1 MCFHRHIAHFLAALA
16 LIVAMT
22 SPDWAVPRKDKAPVP
37 TLRWAEGNR
46 GCTFVRGEDG
56 KYRYGLWADD
66 LGITLVV
73 DSQELQRTRRRL
85 DPFIGLVLSFRYRG
99 TGQQEIGADH
109 ISLEFA
115 THSHVVH
122 RALDPEE
129 FSTEYQDNVDT
140 FAEDNEREIVKHPE
154 KKDEKEAIVR
164 AYEKELVQ
172 VQEFLTTRGLHSAKL
187 DSSSPEISGWIFFR
201 AKDKWI
207 GGWKKK
213 EEFVLRIPL
222 GNRVVEFPFTL
233 PPSGG
238 DLILRKRTD

>member
-1 MCFHRHIAHFLAALA
+1 MRIICSRGRWPERLLWTLMETF
-16 LIVAMT
+16 T
-22 SPDWAVPRKDKAPVP
+22 SPAPRIRRPTSHCKILFRAPSAV
-37 TLRWAEGNR
+37 G
-46 GCTFVRGEDG
+46 VRFH
-56 KYRYGLWADD
+56 
-66 LGITLVV
+66 LVV
-73 DSQELQRTRRRL
+73 ASQELQRTSRRL

-122 RALDPEE
+122 GALDPEA
-129 FSTEYQDNVDT
+129 FSTEYQNNVDA
-140 FAEDNEREIVKHPE
+140 FAEDNEREILKHPE

-233 PPSGG
+233 
-238 DLILRKRTD
+238 

>member
-1 MCFHRHIAHFLAALA
+1 MCLQRYIACFLAASA
-16 LIVAMT
+16 LIAAMT
-22 SPDWAVPRKDKAPVP
+22 SLAWAAPAKNKTLIPR
-37 TLRWAEGNR
+37 LRWAEGNP
-46 GCTFVRGEDG
+46 GCTFIRGDDG
-56 KYRYGLWADD
+56 KYRYGLWTDD

-99 TGQQEIGADH
+99 RGEQEIAADH
-109 ISLEFA
+109 ITLEFV
-115 THSHVVH
+115 THSRVVH
-122 RALDPEE
+122 GAMDPDA
-129 FSTEYQDNVDT
+129 FAIEYQNNVDA

-154 KKDEKEAIVR
+154 KKDEKEALVR
-164 AYEKELVQ
+164 AYEKELVE
-172 VQEFLTTRGLHSAKL
+172 VQEFLTTRSLHTTKL
-187 DSSSPEISGWIFFR
+187 DTGTPEASGWIFFR

-213 EEFVLRIPL
+213 EEFVLRVPL
-222 GNRVVEFPFTL
+222 GNRIVEFPFTL